1 MWYLRT
7 IQEQGI
13 ETYLLASRSSI
24 LPNDA
29 VIEILV
35 SWNTLYVRV
44 FGVANQN
51 WEFRRKSSSGD
62 RQVKKKIILTT
73 PSIYVELLWFNIYS
87 TDRGRV
93 SGMFGVK
100 LFFSQHFSFTRS
112 LLVTRNLEKYFYCTR
127 L

>member
-44 FGVANQN
+44 FGVDS
-51 WEFRRKSSSGD
+51 K
-62 RQVKKKIILTT
+62 L
-73 PSIYVELLWFNIYS
+73 ELSEKN
-87 TDRGRV
+87 
-93 SGMFGVK
+93 
-100 LFFSQHFSFTRS
+100 
-112 LLVTRNLEKYFYCTR
+112 LLIDF
-127 L
+127 